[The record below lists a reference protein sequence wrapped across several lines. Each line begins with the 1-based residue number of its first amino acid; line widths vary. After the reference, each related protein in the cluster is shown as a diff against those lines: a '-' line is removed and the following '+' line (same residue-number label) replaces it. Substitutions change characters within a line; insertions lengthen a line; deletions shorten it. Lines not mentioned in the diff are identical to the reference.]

1 MEVNSISA
9 RANKSEMHAGTGTPD
24 QELNIVFMAELS
36 YPKGMAG
43 TKRIQHAIDA
53 LRGEN
58 ADCSVIITRQKT
70 EHNQPA
76 GVYQGTPYR
85 TIMPDL
91 IGWRLGLFLP
101 ILIVKSCILLRGAFK
116 AGNKNILF
124 IYGPPSLSNIFT
136 VLYARYRGF
145 FIVFDIVEDDD
156 HAMGLADD
164 WRHKI
169 KTFVNRI
176 LTNRIANT
184 ADGIVVISSRLK
196 EKFSRLT
203 RGRVPLHVRP
213 VSIDPDRFRSSSES
227 FSAGP
232 KMIYSGSFGLKD
244 GVPQLLDAFDRLA
257 ARHGS
262 LRLIMTGMGSD
273 QKMKE
278 ALDRIKDSP
287 ARNRIEYMGY
297 LDDEKY
303 YAVLSDADIPCMTR
317 IESDYA
323 NAGYPFKLGEF
334 LATGKPVIASN
345 VSDIGVYLE
354 DRQDVM
360 LVKPGD
366 VGEIEAAVEYLLS
379 NPDIALKIGKSGR
392 EKALRLF
399 DYRLQGQAL
408 LDFFH
413 AL

>member
-9 RANKSEMHAGTGTPD
+9 RANKSEMHAGTGRPD
-24 QELNIVFMAELS
+24 QELNIVIMAELP

-53 LRGEN
+53 LRESN
-58 ADCSVIITRQKT
+58 VNCSVIITRQKT

-76 GVYQGTPYR
+76 GVYQGTPYL
-85 TIMPDL
+85 TVMPDL
-91 IGWRLGLFLP
+91 IGWRMGFFLP

-116 AGNKNILF
+116 AVNKNILF
-124 IYGPPSLSNIFT
+124 VYGPPSLSNIFT
-136 VLYARYRGF
+136 TLFARHEGYL
-145 FIVFDIVEDDD
+145 IVFDIVEDEDC
-156 HAMGLADD
+156 AMEIDMD
-164 WRHKI
+164 WKHKI
-169 KTFVNRI
+169 RTFVNRI
-176 LTNRIANT
+176 LTHRIADI

-213 VSIDPDRFRSSSES
+213 ISIDPDRFRSSSES
-227 FSAGP
+227 FSTEP
-232 KMIYSGSFGLKD
+232 KMIYSGSFGVKD

-273 QKMKE
+273 KKMKE
-278 ALDRIKDSP
+278 TLARINASP
-287 ARNRIEYMGY
+287 ARNRIEYLGY

-303 YAVLSDADIPCMTR
+303 YAVLSEADIPCMTR
-317 IESDYA
+317 VESDYA
-323 NAGYPFKLGEF
+323 NAGFPFKLGEF
-334 LATGKPVIASN
+334 LGTGKPVIASN
-345 VSDIGVYLE
+345 VSDIGGYLE

-366 VGEIEAAVEYLLS
+366 TGEIEAAVEYLLS
-379 NPDIALKIGKSGR
+379 NPDIALKIGKRGR
-392 EKALRLF
+392 EKALQLF
-399 DYRLQGQAL
+399 DYRLQGRAL
-408 LDFFH
+408 MDFLH
-413 AL
+413 AV

>member
-1 MEVNSISA
+1 MDE
-9 RANKSEMHAGTGTPD
+9 KSEMNGDAGKTA
-24 QELNIVFMAELS
+24 QKLNVVFMAELP

-53 LRGEN
+53 LRGYN
-58 ADCSVIITRQKT
+58 ANCSVIITRQKT
-70 EHNQPA
+70 KFNQPA
-76 GVYQGTPYR
+76 GVYQDTPYR

-91 IGWRLGLFLP
+91 IGWRFGLLLP
-101 ILIVKSCILLRGAFK
+101 VLVVKSCNLIRRSFIEGS
-116 AGNKNILF
+116 KNVLF
-124 IYGPPSLSNIFT
+124 IYEAPSLSNIFT
-136 VLYARYRGF
+136 TIYARHIGF
-145 FIVFDIVEDDD
+145 VIVFDIVEDIDY
-156 HAMGLADD
+156 AMDIANNPN
-164 WRHKI
+164 HKV
-169 KTFVNRI
+169 KMLVGRN
-176 LTNRIANT
+176 LTNILAKI

-213 VSIDPDRFRSSSES
+213 ISIDPDRFRSSSES
-227 FSAGP
+227 FSTEP
-232 KMIYSGSFGLKD
+232 KMIYSGSFGVKD

-257 ARHGS
+257 VRHGS
-262 LRLIMTGMGSD
+262 LRLIMTGTGSD

-278 ALDRIKDSP
+278 ALDRINASP
-287 ARNRIEYMGY
+287 AKNRIEYLGY

-317 IESDYA
+317 MESDYA
-323 NAGYPFKLGEF
+323 NAGFPFKLGEF

-366 VGEIEAAVEYLLS
+366 AGEIEAAVEYLLS
-379 NPDIALKIGKSGR
+379 NQNIALKIGKSGR
-392 EKALRLF
+392 DKALQLF
-399 DYRLQGQAL
+399 DYRLQGRAL
-408 LDFFH
+408 LDFLH
-413 AL
+413 AV